1 MKKKLIKFAMEIAIG
16 DTYTKSEPCIWKWAD
31 PIEMYPD
38 RFFVTDGYR
47 ILELPEPFEGLPI
60 RDDISMTQLCVKFMN
75 EALEGNKTAFA
86 LPEPEEMKK
95 NITALRGRKYSIPVA
110 FKMAEDRA
118 CFNAIYLMEGMKAL
132 NAGTCYSEAGNMRSP
147 AWIYLEDDL
156 TSVTKYMI
164 LPVNSAD
171 NKVGYF
177 VPPTVENG
185 KKV

>member
-1 MKKKLIKFAMEIAIG
+1 VKKKLIKFAMEIATG
-16 DTYTKSEPCIWKWAD
+16 NTYTKSEPCIWKWVD
-31 PIEMYPD
+31 PIGMYPD
-38 RFFVTDGYR
+38 RFFVADGCR
-47 ILELPEPFEGLPI
+47 ILELPEPFEGLPV
-60 RDDISMTQLCVKFMN
+60 RDDIRMTQLCVKFMN
-75 EALEGNKTAFA
+75 EALEGNKTAFD
-86 LPEPEEMKK
+86 LPEPEEIKR

-118 CFNAIYLMEGMKAL
+118 CFNAGYLLEGMKAL

-156 TSVTKYMI
+156 ASVTKYMV
-164 LPVNSAD
+164 LPVNSTD

-177 VPPTVENG
+177 APPVENG